1 MTADGNV
8 YSETVRV
15 KIHEATKL
23 AYVPKKGIDMI
34 FEQLDNIPDPQ
45 GRKKH
50 EYNVTLVGSDIVPEE
65 KIEQRDLTNVL
76 SQWKSIVSDR
86 VRVQRKEP
94 LRHHISTFID
104 RPKHLMSDQLNSR
117 IDALTEDQIRIKDGK
132 RFADFVL
139 DVKD

>member
-1 MTADGNV
+1 MTEDGNV
-8 YSETVRV
+8 FSESVRV
-15 KIHEATKL
+15 KIHESTKL

-34 FEQLDNIPDPQ
+34 FEQVDDIPDPQ

-50 EYNVTLVGSDIVPEE
+50 EYNVTLIGSDIVPEE

-76 SQWKSIVSDR
+76 SQWRSIVSDR

-94 LRHHISTFID
+94 LKHHISTFID
-104 RPKHLMSDQLNSR
+104 RPKSLMSDQLKSR
-117 IDALTEDQIRIKDGK
+117 VESLKEDQIRIKDGK